1 MNKTVNKLRLMLL
14 LGLLTISATGWSQ
27 RANIEKLSVSTQM
40 FLDQMEGK
48 AIFDETPTTKGSA
61 QSLHPIRELDKYDRP
76 FSKPDTIDGKVFMS
90 SFVTIS
96 DESGIA
102 TLEEIGVIIQCTF
115 EDGLLT
121 ALIPIDRFTE
131 VADLEV
137 VTRIEV
143 AVPMRPHTDKARED
157 TNVDDV
163 LNLTADAVAAG
174 LSQKY
179 DGSGVIMGVIDTGI
193 DFQHIAFKD
202 SNGNSRIK
210 RAYVYNGSS
219 ERLYKTI
226 SSSAPTTDDTSEDHG
241 THTSSAAGGSS
252 VIISGSNVT
261 VTNDHASA
269 TYGGMAPGSDLYL
282 AGVNGLSS
290 TYLSNAFQKIAL
302 YADSVS
308 MPLVVSNSWGSH
320 IGPHDGTSSYSSV
333 IAQYFGDNHPNRICL
348 FSAGNTSGDAA
359 ENEGGGK
366 HLYGTASQAN
376 PLRSIL
382 RSHYYSDTDNGYR
395 YSGNISAWC
404 RSTSV
409 NSMGCRIYVLNSS
422 TGAVLTS
429 VEVNPTTNGA
439 TVSGLGTY
447 YTGTLYA
454 YKDYVNSNKTQILLY
469 TGSNGLVT
477 RSHNNYVSNYTL
489 AVEFY
494 PTNGTAEIDVWGGD
508 YCYFTDYLTTNGYNW
523 TNGTDDGAMGD
534 YATIPEVISVGAH
547 VTKNRIVDYNGTSYN
562 YSGTYTLGDIAYFS
576 SYGTPSMTPTGELY
590 PWITAPG
597 ARTVAAVNHYHTSDD
612 YNYINGQYGKVD
624 RVNSNTT
631 YPYGAMQGTSMSTPV
646 AAGIVALWL
655 QAAQEVGW
663 DMTTSDVKDVMRET
677 AKQDSWTTTG
687 PNASHFGNGKID
699 ALGGLQYILGGDNP
713 IIRASSTDLT
723 YTGVPGESYTKQVIV
738 TGRNLIGPITAT
750 LSDPDNVF
758 SMNVSGTTTNG
769 QTLTLNSGDVLN
781 VTYSPQAVGTNSGT
795 ITLTSNGAESVTIVL
810 NGTASMTIEKTLCDG
825 TVENYFLPIFGYYY
839 DEKQINQMIYPAE
852 LLTEFQGK
860 ALKSMT
866 FYSPHIYFSGGSYN
880 VKVGSTNQS
889 TFPSDLASIVRL
901 TPVDLT
907 PVATNQAATPG
918 GTTLTI
924 NFDENYPFIYDGGN
938 LLLDFE
944 VTETGNYDYSSSNSP
959 TYFYGVNQN
968 TYTGFNSHAPSESA
982 TTNGNGIY
990 TTGNYCGARAFLPKV
1005 TIVAEVIQNEPSL
1018 SVSPLEVNIEDETG
1032 DNRTSETL
1040 AVTYGNLTGS
1050 LTTSASASWT
1060 ASLLGDE
1067 ASMTVTY
1074 NGKALHQMGSGSV
1087 HSYADD
1093 LHASVAADYLYT
1105 GPIYILG
1112 NTNSWAANSGIQ
1124 MSRDPETGIY
1134 TATLTAQNS
1143 GDGYAYVGFTKRLG
1157 SNANDWNSIENYR
1170 FGPVSNDA
1178 NWALYNHQWADNRD
1192 VYCPLDTV
1200 GGHAT
1205 IQVPMGTWRVTI
1217 DSHNNRFKFTE
1228 LVVSSSVSPSE
1239 GTLDFGTVFTG
1250 STSTQTIT
1258 LTNDG
1263 NLPFTPS
1270 LSGLS
1275 GVFSTD
1281 YVPSELA
1288 PGESVTITITYAPQ
1302 YSGSDSGTFTVS
1314 DGMNTY
1320 TWTLTGSAF
1329 TPITHGYVDSD
1340 DLNVDFG
1347 EKALDETY
1355 TYSVRIYNDGD
1366 LPFDPVI
1373 DATSLDGVFTVNP
1386 TTGITIAPGEYY
1398 DLTVSYH
1405 PTVEGSYSGTFT
1417 VTINGEPTIVTVTGS
1432 ASATAITDDIIHSNR
1447 ITVPVYKTDL
1457 DVYGPYTYAQVIG
1470 DTNRELA
1477 GNVTNGMVKVQAKN
1491 IDAITDY
1498 RLFHNVGAQNNTPNM
1513 NNWASGNNQNSVAY
1527 AVHSVA
1533 NDNFTTYAKD
1543 GNAWTQDAVYT
1554 FQNGEEEMWIDLHDN
1569 VEVDGNVDT
1578 WYVPVTLASSKLNNE
1593 NTYGSRMEQN
1603 PKLNGSVI
1611 VNVGYDDSSE
1621 HREYFDE
1628 ATGKHYVYVT
1638 AQAEIIAE
1646 IPTIEINGHSY
1657 ECVMARA
1664 WRYYKPY
1671 IVGYGTSDDFVL
1683 ELIGEN
1689 TEISGETGIVSCVI
1703 GSESWTETNAYDGY
1717 YFNEYTFCVEEGKQT
1732 DVIIYGRI
1740 YFKRNDVVDPASGM
1754 RLSGSEGGYSAMDGE
1769 GDMPEEPTSVSEYL
1783 YDKELVDV
1791 TFVNPQGMTSSRPFE
1806 GVNIVVKRY
1815 SDGSTSTSKVL
1826 KR

>member
-1 MNKTVNKLRLMLL
+1 MKTTVNRLRFMLL
-14 LGLLTISATGWSQ
+14 LGFLTISVTSWSQ

-48 AIFDETPTTKGSA
+48 ANFDETSTTKGSA
-61 QSLHPIRELDKYDRP
+61 ELLHPIRELNKYDRP

-102 TLEEIGVIIQCTF
+102 ALEEEGVIIQCTF

-143 AVPMRPHTDKARED
+143 AVPMRPYTDKARED

-210 RAYVYNGSS
+210 RAYVYDGSS
-219 ERLYKTI
+219 EKLYKTI

-282 AGVNGLSS
+282 AGINGLSS
-290 TYLSNAFQKIAL
+290 TYLSNAFKKIAT

-333 IAQYFGDNHPNRICL
+333 IAQYFGDNHPNHICL

-395 YSGNISAWC
+395 YNGNISAWC
-404 RSTSV
+404 RSTNVS
-409 NSMGCRIYVLNSS
+409 NMGCRIYVLNSN

-429 VEVNPTTNGA
+429 VEVNPTTSGA
-439 TVSGLGTY
+439 SVSGLSTY

-454 YKDYVNSNKTQILLY
+454 YKDYVNSNKTQILLQ

-494 PTNGTAEIDVWGGD
+494 PINGTAEIDVWGGN

-534 YATIPEVISVGAH
+534 YATIPEIISIGAH

-576 SYGTPSMTPTGELY
+576 SYGTPSMTPTGGLY

-655 QAAQEVGW
+655 QAAQEVDW
-663 DMTTSDVKDVMRET
+663 NMTTSDVKDVMRVT
-677 AKQDSWTTTG
+677 AKQDSWTMTG

-699 ALGGLQYILGGDNP
+699 ALGGLQYILGGDGP
-713 IIRASSTDLT
+713 FIRASSTHLT
-723 YTGVPGESYTKQVIV
+723 YAGVPGESYTQQVVV
-738 TGRNLIGPITAT
+738 TGRNLNGPITAT
-750 LSDPDNVF
+750 LNDPDNVF
-758 SMNVSGTTTNG
+758 SMNISGTTTNG
-769 QTLTLNSGDVLN
+769 QTLTLNSGDELN
-781 VTYSPQAVGTNSGT
+781 VTYSPEAIGTNSGT

-810 NGTASMTIEKTLCDG
+810 NGTASLTIEKTLCDG
-825 TVENYFLPIFGYYY
+825 TVQNYFLPIFGYFY

-918 GTTLTI
+918 STTLTI

-944 VTETGNYDYSSSNSP
+944 VTETGTYDYSSSNSP

-968 TYTGFNSHAPSESA
+968 TYTGFNSHAPSSSE

-1005 TIVAEVIQNEPSL
+1005 TIVAEALQNEPSL
-1018 SVSPLEVNIEDETG
+1018 SVSPLEINIEDGTG

-1040 AVTYGNLTGS
+1040 TVTYGNLTGL
-1050 LTTSASASWT
+1050 LTTSASASWA
-1060 ASLLGDE
+1060 ASLLRNE
-1067 ASMTVTY
+1067 AVTSMTVTY

-1087 HSYADD
+1087 HCYADD

-1112 NTNSWAANSGIQ
+1112 NTNSWAANNGIQ

-1178 NWALYNHQWADNRD
+1178 NWALYNQWADNRD
-1192 VYCPLDTV
+1192 VYCPLDTI

-1228 LVVSSSVSPSE
+1228 LVASSSVSPVE
-1239 GTLDFGTVFTG
+1239 GILDFGTVYIG
-1250 STSTQTIT
+1250 STQTQTIT
-1258 LTNDG
+1258 ITNDG
-1263 NLPFTPS
+1263 DIPFTPS
-1270 LSGLS
+1270 LNGLS
-1275 GVFSTD
+1275 GAFSTD
-1281 YVPSELA
+1281 YEPSELA
-1288 PGESVTITITYAPQ
+1288 PGESVTITITYAPETT
-1302 YSGSDSGTFTVS
+1302 GGDNGTFTLS
-1314 DGMNTY
+1314 DGVNTY
-1320 TWTLTGSAF
+1320 TWTLTGNG
-1329 TPITHGYVDSD
+1329 IV
-1340 DLNVDFG
+1340 L
-1347 EKALDETY
+1347 
-1355 TYSVRIYNDGD
+1355 YSNEVM
-1366 LPFDPVI
+1366 
-1373 DATSLDGVFTVNP
+1373 
-1386 TTGITIAPGEYY
+1386 
-1398 DLTVSYH
+1398 
-1405 PTVEGSYSGTFT
+1405 
-1417 VTINGEPTIVTVTGS
+1417 
-1432 ASATAITDDIIHSNR
+1432 
-1447 ITVPVYKTDL
+1447 VPVYKTDL
-1457 DVYGPYTYAQVIG
+1457 DVYGPYTYGQVIG
-1470 DTNRELA
+1470 DINHGLD
-1477 GNVTNGMVKVQAKN
+1477 GNVTNGLVKVQAKN

-1498 RLFHNVGAQNNTPNM
+1498 RLFHNAGAQNNTTNM
-1513 NNWASGNNQNSVAY
+1513 DNWASGNNQSSVAY

-1533 NDNFTTYAKD
+1533 NDNFTTYAMD
-1543 GNAWTQDAVYT
+1543 GNAWAQGEVFT
-1554 FQNGEEEMWIDLHDN
+1554 FQNGEEAMWIDLHDN
-1569 VEVDGNVDT
+1569 VEVGDNVDT
-1578 WYVPVTLASSKLNNE
+1578 WYVPVTVASSKLGNE

-1603 PKLNGSVI
+1603 PKLTGDVMVS
-1611 VNVGYDDSSE
+1611 VGYDDSSE
-1621 HREYFDE
+1621 HREYIDP
-1628 ATGKHYVYVT
+1628 ATGMEYVYVT
-1638 AQAEIIAE
+1638 AQANISAL

-1657 ECVMARA
+1657 EAVMARA

-1671 IVGYGTSDDFVL
+1671 IVGQGPSSDYVL

-1689 TEISGETGIVSCVI
+1689 TEISGATGTVSCSI
-1703 GSESWTETNAYDGY
+1703 GSDSWTETNSNDGY
-1717 YFNEYTFCVEEGKQT
+1717 LFNEYTFCVKEGEQT
-1732 DVIIYGRI
+1732 DVIILARLY
-1740 YFKRNDVVDPASGM
+1740 YKRNDVVNPASGM
-1754 RLSGSEGGYSAMDGE
+1754 LRLSGSDGGYFAMDGE
-1769 GDMPEEPTSVSEYL
+1769 GDMPEEPTSINEY
-1783 YDKELVDV
+1783 YSNKELVDI

-1826 KR
+1826 NR

>member
-1 MNKTVNKLRLMLL
+1 MKTTVNRLRFMLL
-14 LGLLTISATGWSQ
+14 LGFLTISVTSWSQ

-48 AIFDETPTTKGSA
+48 ANFDETSTTKGSA
-61 QSLHPIRELDKYDRP
+61 ELLHPIRELNKYDRP

-102 TLEEIGVIIQCTF
+102 ALEEEGVIIQCTF

-143 AVPMRPHTDKARED
+143 AVPMRPYTDKARED

-210 RAYVYNGSS
+210 RAYVYDGSS
-219 ERLYKTI
+219 EKLYKTI

-282 AGVNGLSS
+282 AGINGLSS
-290 TYLSNAFQKIAL
+290 TYLSNAFKKIAT

-333 IAQYFGDNHPNRICL
+333 IAQYFGDNHPNHICL

-395 YSGNISAWC
+395 YNGNISAWC
-404 RSTSV
+404 RSTNVS
-409 NSMGCRIYVLNSS
+409 NMGCRIYVLNSN

-429 VEVNPTTNGA
+429 VEVNPTTSGA
-439 TVSGLGTY
+439 SVSGLSTY

-454 YKDYVNSNKTQILLY
+454 YKDYVNSNKTQILLQ

-494 PTNGTAEIDVWGGD
+494 PINGTAEIDVWGGN

-534 YATIPEVISVGAH
+534 YATIPEIISIGAH

-576 SYGTPSMTPTGELY
+576 SYGTPSMTPTGGLY

-655 QAAQEVGW
+655 QAAQEVDW
-663 DMTTSDVKDVMRET
+663 NMTTSDVKDVMRVT
-677 AKQDSWTTTG
+677 AKQDSWTMTG

-699 ALGGLQYILGGDNP
+699 ALGGLQYILGGDGP
-713 IIRASSTDLT
+713 FIRASSTHLT
-723 YTGVPGESYTKQVIV
+723 YAGVPGESYTQQVVV
-738 TGRNLIGPITAT
+738 TGRNLNGPITAT
-750 LSDPDNVF
+750 LNDPDNVF
-758 SMNVSGTTTNG
+758 SMNISGTTTNG
-769 QTLTLNSGDVLN
+769 QTLTLNSGDELN
-781 VTYSPQAVGTNSGT
+781 VTYSPEAIGTNSGT

-810 NGTASMTIEKTLCDG
+810 NGTASLTIEKTLCDG
-825 TVENYFLPIFGYYY
+825 TVQNYFLPIFGYFY

-944 VTETGNYDYSSSNSP
+944 VTETGNYDYSSSDSP

-968 TYTGFNSHAPSESA
+968 TYTGFNSHAPSSSE

-1005 TIVAEVIQNEPSL
+1005 TIVAEALQNEPSL
-1018 SVSPLEVNIEDETG
+1018 SVSPLEINIEDGTG

-1040 AVTYGNLTGS
+1040 TVTYGNLTGL
-1050 LTTSASASWT
+1050 LTTSASASWA
-1060 ASLLGDE
+1060 ASLLRNE
-1067 ASMTVTY
+1067 AVTSMTVTY

-1087 HSYADD
+1087 HCYADD

-1112 NTNSWAANSGIQ
+1112 NTNSWAANNGIQ

-1178 NWALYNHQWADNRD
+1178 NWALYNQWADNRD
-1192 VYCPLDTV
+1192 VYCPLDTI
-1200 GGHAT
+1200 GDHAT

-1228 LVVSSSVSPSE
+1228 LVASSSVSPVE
-1239 GTLDFGTVFTG
+1239 GILDFGTVYIG
-1250 STSTQTIT
+1250 STQTQTIT
-1258 LTNDG
+1258 ITNDG
-1263 NLPFTPS
+1263 DIPFTPS
-1270 LSGLS
+1270 LNGLS
-1275 GVFSTD
+1275 GAFSTD
-1281 YVPSELA
+1281 YEPSELA
-1288 PGESVTITITYAPQ
+1288 PGESVTITITYAPETT
-1302 YSGSDSGTFTVS
+1302 GGDNGTFTLS
-1314 DGMNTY
+1314 DGVNTY
-1320 TWTLTGSAF
+1320 TWTLTGNG
-1329 TPITHGYVDSD
+1329 IV
-1340 DLNVDFG
+1340 L
-1347 EKALDETY
+1347 
-1355 TYSVRIYNDGD
+1355 YSNEV
-1366 LPFDPVI
+1366 V
-1373 DATSLDGVFTVNP
+1373 
-1386 TTGITIAPGEYY
+1386 
-1398 DLTVSYH
+1398 
-1405 PTVEGSYSGTFT
+1405 
-1417 VTINGEPTIVTVTGS
+1417 
-1432 ASATAITDDIIHSNR
+1432 
-1447 ITVPVYKTDL
+1447 VPVYKTDL
-1457 DVYGPYTYAQVIG
+1457 DVYGPYTYGQVIG
-1470 DTNRELA
+1470 DINHGLD
-1477 GNVTNGMVKVQAKN
+1477 GNVTNGLVKVQAKN
-1491 IDAITDY
+1491 IDAITGY
-1498 RLFHNVGAQNNTPNM
+1498 RLFHNAGAQNNTTNM
-1513 NNWASGNNQNSVAY
+1513 DNWASGNNQSSVAY

-1533 NDNFTTYAKD
+1533 NDNFTTYAMD
-1543 GNAWTQDAVYT
+1543 GNAWAQGEVFT
-1554 FQNGEEEMWIDLHDN
+1554 FQNGEEAMWIDLHDN
-1569 VEVDGNVDT
+1569 VEVGDNVDT
-1578 WYVPVTLASSKLNNE
+1578 WYVPVTVASSKLGNE

-1603 PKLNGSVI
+1603 PKLTGDVMVS
-1611 VNVGYDDSSE
+1611 VGYDDSSE
-1621 HREYFDE
+1621 HREYIDP
-1628 ATGKHYVYVT
+1628 ATGMEYVYVT
-1638 AQAEIIAE
+1638 AQANISAL

-1657 ECVMARA
+1657 EAVMARA

-1671 IVGYGTSDDFVL
+1671 IFGQGPSSDYVL

-1689 TEISGETGIVSCVI
+1689 TEISGATGTVSCSI
-1703 GSESWTETNAYDGY
+1703 GSDSWTETNSNDGY
-1717 YFNEYTFCVEEGKQT
+1717 LFNEYTFCVKEGEQT
-1732 DVIIYGRI
+1732 DVIILARLY
-1740 YFKRNDVVDPASGM
+1740 YKRNDVTNPASGM
-1754 RLSGSEGGYSAMDGE
+1754 LRLSGSDGGYFAMDGE
-1769 GDMPEEPTSVSEYL
+1769 GDMPEEPTSINEY
-1783 YDKELVDV
+1783 YSNKELVDI

-1826 KR
+1826 NR

>member
-1 MNKTVNKLRLMLL
+1 MKTTVNRLRFMLL
-14 LGLLTISATGWSQ
+14 LGFLTISVTSWSQ

-48 AIFDETPTTKGSA
+48 ANFDETSTTKGSA
-61 QSLHPIRELDKYDRP
+61 ELLHPIRELNKYDRP

-102 TLEEIGVIIQCTF
+102 ALEEEGVIIQCTF

-143 AVPMRPHTDKARED
+143 AVPMRPYTDKARED

-210 RAYVYNGSS
+210 RAYVYDGSS
-219 ERLYKTI
+219 EKLYKTI

-282 AGVNGLSS
+282 AGINGLSS
-290 TYLSNAFQKIAL
+290 TYLSNAFKKIAT

-333 IAQYFGDNHPNRICL
+333 IAQYFGDNHPNHICL

-395 YSGNISAWC
+395 YNGNISAWC
-404 RSTSV
+404 RSTNVS
-409 NSMGCRIYVLNSS
+409 NMGCRIYVLNSN

-429 VEVNPTTNGA
+429 VEVNPTTSGA
-439 TVSGLGTY
+439 SVSGLSTY

-454 YKDYVNSNKTQILLY
+454 YKDYVNSNKTQILLQ

-494 PTNGTAEIDVWGGD
+494 PINGTAEIDVWGGN

-534 YATIPEVISVGAH
+534 YATIPEIISIGAH

-576 SYGTPSMTPTGELY
+576 SYGTPSMTPTGGLY

-655 QAAQEVGW
+655 QAAQEVDW
-663 DMTTSDVKDVMRET
+663 NMTTSDVKDVMRVT
-677 AKQDSWTTTG
+677 AKQDSWTMTG

-699 ALGGLQYILGGDNP
+699 ALGGLQYILGGDGP
-713 IIRASSTDLT
+713 FIRASSTHLT
-723 YTGVPGESYTKQVIV
+723 YAGVPGESYTQQVVV
-738 TGRNLIGPITAT
+738 TGRNLNGPITAT
-750 LSDPDNVF
+750 LNDPDNVF
-758 SMNVSGTTTNG
+758 SMNISGTTTNG
-769 QTLTLNSGDVLN
+769 QTLTLNSGDELN
-781 VTYSPQAVGTNSGT
+781 VTYSPEAIGTNSGT

-810 NGTASMTIEKTLCDG
+810 NGTASLTIEKTLCDG
-825 TVENYFLPIFGYYY
+825 TVQNYFLPIFGYFY

-944 VTETGNYDYSSSNSP
+944 VTETGNYDYSSSDSP

-968 TYTGFNSHAPSESA
+968 TYTGFNSHAPSSSE

-1005 TIVAEVIQNEPSL
+1005 TIVAEALQNEPSL
-1018 SVSPLEVNIEDETG
+1018 SVSPLEINIEDGTG

-1040 AVTYGNLTGS
+1040 TVTYVNLTGL
-1050 LTTSASASWT
+1050 LTTSASASWA
-1060 ASLLGDE
+1060 ASLLRNE
-1067 ASMTVTY
+1067 AVTSMTVTY

-1087 HSYADD
+1087 HCYADD

-1112 NTNSWAANSGIQ
+1112 NTNSWAANNGIQ

-1178 NWALYNHQWADNRD
+1178 NWALYNQWADNRD
-1192 VYCPLDTV
+1192 VYCPLDTI

-1228 LVVSSSVSPSE
+1228 LVASSSVSPVE
-1239 GTLDFGTVFTG
+1239 GILDFGTVYIG
-1250 STSTQTIT
+1250 STQTQTIT
-1258 LTNDG
+1258 ITNDG
-1263 NLPFTPS
+1263 DIPFTPS
-1270 LSGLS
+1270 LNGLS
-1275 GVFSTD
+1275 GAFSTD
-1281 YVPSELA
+1281 YEPSELA
-1288 PGESVTITITYAPQ
+1288 PGESVTITITYAPETT
-1302 YSGSDSGTFTVS
+1302 GGDNGTFTLS
-1314 DGMNTY
+1314 DGVNTY
-1320 TWTLTGSAF
+1320 TWTLTGNG
-1329 TPITHGYVDSD
+1329 IV
-1340 DLNVDFG
+1340 L
-1347 EKALDETY
+1347 
-1355 TYSVRIYNDGD
+1355 YSNEVM
-1366 LPFDPVI
+1366 
-1373 DATSLDGVFTVNP
+1373 
-1386 TTGITIAPGEYY
+1386 
-1398 DLTVSYH
+1398 
-1405 PTVEGSYSGTFT
+1405 
-1417 VTINGEPTIVTVTGS
+1417 
-1432 ASATAITDDIIHSNR
+1432 
-1447 ITVPVYKTDL
+1447 VPVYKTDL
-1457 DVYGPYTYAQVIG
+1457 DVYGPYTYGQVIG
-1470 DTNRELA
+1470 DINHGLD
-1477 GNVTNGMVKVQAKN
+1477 GNVTNGLVKVQAKN
-1491 IDAITDY
+1491 IDAITGY
-1498 RLFHNVGAQNNTPNM
+1498 RLFHNAGAQNNTTNM
-1513 NNWASGNNQNSVAY
+1513 NNWASGNNQSSVAY

-1533 NDNFTTYAKD
+1533 NDNFTTYAMN
-1543 GNAWTQDAVYT
+1543 GNAWAQGEVFT
-1554 FQNGEEEMWIDLHDN
+1554 FQNGEEAMWIDLHDN
-1569 VEVDGNVDT
+1569 VEVGDNVDT
-1578 WYVPVTLASSKLNNE
+1578 WYVPVTVASSKLGNE

-1603 PKLNGSVI
+1603 PKLTGDVMVS
-1611 VNVGYDDSSE
+1611 VGYDDSSE
-1621 HREYFDE
+1621 HREYIDP
-1628 ATGKHYVYVT
+1628 ATGMEYAYVT
-1638 AQAEIIAE
+1638 AQANISAL

-1657 ECVMARA
+1657 EAVMARA

-1671 IVGYGTSDDFVL
+1671 IFGQGPSSDYVL

-1689 TEISGETGIVSCVI
+1689 TEISGATGTVSCSI
-1703 GSESWTETNAYDGY
+1703 GSDSWTETNSNDGY
-1717 YFNEYTFCVEEGKQT
+1717 LFNEYTFCVKEGEQT
-1732 DVIIYGRI
+1732 DVIILARLY
-1740 YFKRNDVVDPASGM
+1740 YKRNDVVNPASGM
-1754 RLSGSEGGYSAMDGE
+1754 LRLSGGDGGYFAMDGE
-1769 GDMPEEPTSVSEYL
+1769 GDMPEEPTSINEY
-1783 YDKELVDV
+1783 YSNKELVDI

>member
-1 MNKTVNKLRLMLL
+1 MKTTVNRLRFMLL
-14 LGLLTISATGWSQ
+14 LGFLTISVTSWSQ

-48 AIFDETPTTKGSA
+48 ANFDETSTTKGSA
-61 QSLHPIRELDKYDRP
+61 ELLHPIRELNKYDRP

-102 TLEEIGVIIQCTF
+102 ALEEEGVIIQCTF

-143 AVPMRPHTDKARED
+143 AVPMRPYTDKARED

-210 RAYVYNGSS
+210 RAYVYDGSS
-219 ERLYKTI
+219 EKLYKTI

-261 VTNDHASA
+261 VTNDHASV

-282 AGVNGLSS
+282 AGINGLSS
-290 TYLSNAFQKIAL
+290 TYLSNAFKKIAT

-333 IAQYFGDNHPNRICL
+333 IAQYFGDNHPNHICL

-395 YSGNISAWC
+395 YNGNISAWC
-404 RSTSV
+404 RSTNVS
-409 NSMGCRIYVLNSS
+409 NMGCRIYVLNSN

-429 VEVNPTTNGA
+429 VEVNPTTSGA
-439 TVSGLGTY
+439 SVSGLSTY

-454 YKDYVNSNKTQILLY
+454 YKDYVNSNKTQILLQ

-494 PTNGTAEIDVWGGD
+494 PINGTAEIDVWGGN

-534 YATIPEVISVGAH
+534 YATIPEIISIGAH

-576 SYGTPSMTPTGELY
+576 SYGTPSMTPTGGLY

-655 QAAQEVGW
+655 QAAQEVDW
-663 DMTTSDVKDVMRET
+663 NMTTSDVKDVMRVT
-677 AKQDSWTTTG
+677 AKQDSWTMTG

-699 ALGGLQYILGGDNP
+699 ALGGLQYILGGDGP
-713 IIRASSTDLT
+713 FIRASSTHLT
-723 YTGVPGESYTKQVIV
+723 YAGVPGESYTQQVVV
-738 TGRNLIGPITAT
+738 TGRNLNGPITAT
-750 LSDPDNVF
+750 LNDPDNVF
-758 SMNVSGTTTNG
+758 GMNISGTTTNG
-769 QTLTLNSGDVLN
+769 QTLTLNSGDELN
-781 VTYSPQAVGTNSGT
+781 VTYSPEAVGTNSGT

-810 NGTASMTIEKTLCDG
+810 NGTASLTIEKTLCDG
-825 TVENYFLPIFGYYY
+825 TVQNYFLPIFGYFY

-968 TYTGFNSHAPSESA
+968 TYTGFNSHAPSSSE

-1005 TIVAEVIQNEPSL
+1005 TIVAEALQNEPSL
-1018 SVSPLEVNIEDETG
+1018 SVSPLEINIEDGTG

-1040 AVTYGNLTGS
+1040 TVTYGNLTGL
-1050 LTTSASASWT
+1050 LTTSASASWA
-1060 ASLLGDE
+1060 ASLLRNE
-1067 ASMTVTY
+1067 AVTSMTVTY

-1087 HSYADD
+1087 HCYADD

-1112 NTNSWAANSGIQ
+1112 NTNSWAANNGIQ

-1178 NWALYNHQWADNRD
+1178 NWALYNQWADNRD
-1192 VYCPLDTV
+1192 VYCPLDTI

-1228 LVVSSSVSPSE
+1228 LVASSSVSPVE
-1239 GTLDFGTVFTG
+1239 GILDFGTVYIG
-1250 STSTQTIT
+1250 STQTQTIT
-1258 LTNDG
+1258 ITNDG
-1263 NLPFTPS
+1263 DIPFTPS
-1270 LSGLS
+1270 LNGLS
-1275 GVFSTD
+1275 GAFSTD
-1281 YVPSELA
+1281 YEPSELA
-1288 PGESVTITITYAPQ
+1288 PGESVTITITYAPETT
-1302 YSGSDSGTFTVS
+1302 GGDNGTFTLS
-1314 DGMNTY
+1314 DGVNTY
-1320 TWTLTGSAF
+1320 TWTLTGNG
-1329 TPITHGYVDSD
+1329 IV
-1340 DLNVDFG
+1340 L
-1347 EKALDETY
+1347 
-1355 TYSVRIYNDGD
+1355 YSNEVM
-1366 LPFDPVI
+1366 
-1373 DATSLDGVFTVNP
+1373 
-1386 TTGITIAPGEYY
+1386 
-1398 DLTVSYH
+1398 
-1405 PTVEGSYSGTFT
+1405 
-1417 VTINGEPTIVTVTGS
+1417 
-1432 ASATAITDDIIHSNR
+1432 
-1447 ITVPVYKTDL
+1447 VPVYKTDL
-1457 DVYGPYTYAQVIG
+1457 DVYGPYTYGQVIG

-1498 RLFHNVGAQNNTPNM
+1498 RLFHNAGAQNNTTNM
-1513 NNWASGNNQNSVAY
+1513 DNWASGNNQSSVAY
-1527 AVHSVA
+1527 AVHNIA
-1533 NDNFTTYAKD
+1533 NDNFTTYAMN
-1543 GNAWTQDAVYT
+1543 GNAWAQDAVFT

-1578 WYVPVTLASSKLNNE
+1578 WYVPVTVASSKLGNE
-1593 NTYGSRMEQN
+1593 NTYGSRMELN
-1603 PKLNGSVI
+1603 PKFNGSVM

-1621 HREYFDE
+1621 HREYFDD
-1628 ATGKHYVYVT
+1628 ATGKYYVYVT
-1638 AQAEIIAE
+1638 AQAEIIGE
-1646 IPTIEINGHSY
+1646 IPTIEINGHGY

-1671 IVGYGTSDDFVL
+1671 IIGQGTSNDFVL

-1689 TEISGETGIVSCVI
+1689 TEINGENGIVSCVI
-1703 GSESWTETNAYDGY
+1703 GSDSWTETNSNDAYQ
-1717 YFNEYTFCVEEGKQT
+1717 FNEYTFCVEDGKQT
-1732 DVIIYGRI
+1732 DVIIYGRL
-1740 YFKRNDVVDPASGM
+1740 YYKRSDVVNPASGL
-1754 RLSGSEGGYSAMDGE
+1754 RLSGGDGGYFAIDGE
-1769 GDMPEEPTSVSEYL
+1769 GDMPEEPTAVNEYFG
-1783 YDKELVDV
+1783 DKELVDI
-1791 TFVNPQGMTSSRPFE
+1791 TFVNPQGMISSRPFE